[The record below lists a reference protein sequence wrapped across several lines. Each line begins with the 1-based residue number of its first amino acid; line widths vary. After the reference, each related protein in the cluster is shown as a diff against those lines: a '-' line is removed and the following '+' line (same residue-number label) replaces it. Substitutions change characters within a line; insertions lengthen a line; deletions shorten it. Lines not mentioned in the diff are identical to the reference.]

1 MAMKVSDEFT
11 VPLCVG
17 HHDAL
22 HRTGDERAW
31 RAAQDIDPL
40 SVALRLWIA
49 PDKAIE
55 FPAIAADVSEPEG
68 CNDTE
73 TTQDAKATKQA
84 TG

>member
-1 MAMKVSDEFT
+1 M
-11 VPLCVG
+11 
-17 HHDAL
+17 
-22 HRTGDERAW
+22 TGDFSTGVSMIYARLAKSAW
-31 RAAQDIDPL
+31 WAARKIDPPA
-40 SVALRLWIA
+40 VALQFRTA
-49 PDKAIE
+49 PDNSAE